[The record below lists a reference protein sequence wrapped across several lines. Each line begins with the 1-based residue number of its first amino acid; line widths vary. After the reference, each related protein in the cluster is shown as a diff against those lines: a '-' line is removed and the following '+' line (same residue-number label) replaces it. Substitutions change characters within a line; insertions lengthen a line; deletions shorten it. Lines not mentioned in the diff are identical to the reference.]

1 MSQMKV
7 VLYFMTKISDINT
20 LKQHNFYEIMAIAG
34 RVFIVV
40 RYSPD
45 VIIGKRG
52 FTEEEIKQG
61 LVLVFNPNMKLQW
74 DDFGITATLAF
85 GTAPQKCFIPADSI
99 VAIYSPDMNVQ
110 FLAAGKYEQKDKPKK
125 EQTSDTE
132 KKCDGS
138 EKSSVVKVDFTK
150 KEKI

>member
-1 MSQMKV
+1 MH
-7 VLYFMTKISDINT
+7 TKTDLNS
-20 LKQHNFYEIMAIAG
+20 LKKHNFYQMMEMAG

-52 FTEEEIKQG
+52 FSDQEKKQG
-61 LVLVFNPNMKLQW
+61 LVLVFNSNMSFQW

-85 GTAPQKCFIPADSI
+85 GTAPQKCFIPAEHI
-99 VAIYSPDMNVQ
+99 VAVYSPDINAQ
-110 FLAAGKYEQKDKPKK
+110 FLAAGSDEQKSESLKDKSLDLQKK
-125 EQTSDTE
+125 SPD
-132 KKCDGS
+132 S
-138 EKSSVVKVDFTK
+138 EKSSVVKVDFSK